1 MIEYIVKFK
10 ENGEF
15 ELGEMLV
22 RCKNCLR
29 QNIDCPVQYSGIDWE
44 SSNGYCKWSKK
55 RSNIIDERK

>member
-29 QNIDCPVQYSGIDWE
+29 QNIDCPV
-44 SSNGYCKWSKK
+44 
-55 RSNIIDERK
+55 

>member
-1 MIEYIVKFK
+1 MLKLGRLKKMIEYIVKFK

-29 QNIDCPVQYSGIDWE
+29 QNIDCPV
-44 SSNGYCKWSKK
+44 
-55 RSNIIDERK
+55 